1 VNVTVVDTAEKLDM
15 LRSLGADRGLDYKRE
30 DFTADGTRYDL
41 ILDAKTNRSIFRY
54 LRALA
59 RGGRYVTAGC
69 AIPGLLQSFLF
80 GPVIALITGEEIS
93 IDALMPNKDLDYMV
107 RLFESGRMAPV
118 IDGSYRLEDVLEAFG
133 IFGRGEHKGK
143 MVITVR

>member
-1 VNVTVVDTAEKLDM
+1 VVDTAEKLDM

-59 RGGRYVTAGC
+59 RGGRYVTVGG
-69 AIPGLLQSFLF
+69 AIPGLLQAFLF
-80 GPVIALITGEEIS
+80 GPLISLFTGKQIRIVALK
-93 IDALMPNKDLDYMV
+93 PNKDLDYMG
-107 RLFESGRMAPV
+107 RWFESGQRASV
-118 IDGSYRLEDVLEAFG
+118 IDGPYRVEAVPEAFQ
-133 IFGRGEHKGK
+133 IGRA
-143 MVITVR
+143 